1 MELKHKGFTLLEVI
15 AAIVIGA
22 IATGALIWSIPG
34 IQNISK
40 VHMACTKAAS
50 INTAKSMFLNY
61 KGSTGVSV
69 YGSAGSHEAKFALV
83 RGYIPYTGSDIALA
97 DYTPKGFTIEMN
109 ALNEK
114 VTLKQNGKEIEY

>member
-1 MELKHKGFTLLEVI
+1 MELKHKGFTLLEVV

-61 KGSTGVSV
+61 KGSTGISA

-97 DYTPKGFTIEMN
+97 DYAPKGFTIEMN

-114 VTLKQNGKEIEY
+114 VTLRQNGKEIEY